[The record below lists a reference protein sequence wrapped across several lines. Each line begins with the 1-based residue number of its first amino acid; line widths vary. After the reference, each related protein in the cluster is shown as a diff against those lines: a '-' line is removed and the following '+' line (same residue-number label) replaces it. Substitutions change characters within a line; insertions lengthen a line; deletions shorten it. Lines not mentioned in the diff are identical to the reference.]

1 MGQVVTS
8 AEMRR
13 VVDANLQSYIEQG
26 TQHYARL
33 FGKSPTFVTYY
44 AQDPDASMVDVNLG
58 GAIQLVGPESP
69 IRYQVIHD
77 FPIYGVS
84 EADVSAAYEEL
95 QGIVS
100 SNIRGEAYCL
110 PGTIEPNENDF
121 FVIDHLKTKLVFRAL
136 MTNPDRI
143 EGRSFFKIEYALD
156 PSDPLALARQVDRS
170 FTFELSTVGTGG
182 NPLIETDVAVL
193 LREMEVL
200 EEAHRVSYWRAFYDR
215 SSGTLLQR
223 PGYDQ
228 PIHDRAVD
236 LFVRRNNLLG
246 GSGYMKSRTVQ
257 VHEYMDRGVFEDTVY
272 PQLVYRAAERGVWPG
287 ATSVITSLAVRRAV
301 PTSPA
306 SPFFADYALTGYYE
320 AMPARG
326 IEDEWIGSPTMAQE
340 IDAKSFDDTEP
351 LVALAKR
358 CLHPEGFPTDQREAL
373 REFNSLLNDD
383 RLVVCRKHQF
393 WLMPVVLMRAK
404 RFRDVARATEPANN

>member
-84 EADVSAAYEEL
+84 EADVSSAYEEL

-136 MTNPDRI
+136 TTNPDRI

-156 PSDPLALARQVDRS
+156 PSDPLALARQVDKS

-182 NPLIETDVAVL
+182 NPLIGDARATPHTPNRTTNASASL
-193 LREMEVL
+193 LSICFPQTE
-200 EEAHRVSYWRAFYDR
+200 HKYQSRAKCR
-215 SSGTLLQR
+215 CCLPKHPATLVCGR
-223 PGYDQ
+223 G
-228 PIHDRAVD
+228 
-236 LFVRRNNLLG
+236 RRLG
-246 GSGYMKSRTVQ
+246 
-257 VHEYMDRGVFEDTVY
+257 
-272 PQLVYRAAERGVWPG
+272 
-287 ATSVITSLAVRRAV
+287 AVRR
-301 PTSPA
+301 
-306 SPFFADYALTGYYE
+306 
-320 AMPARG
+320 
-326 IEDEWIGSPTMAQE
+326 
-340 IDAKSFDDTEP
+340 
-351 LVALAKR
+351 
-358 CLHPEGFPTDQREAL
+358 
-373 REFNSLLNDD
+373 
-383 RLVVCRKHQF
+383 
-393 WLMPVVLMRAK
+393 
-404 RFRDVARATEPANN
+404 